1 MEITKQDILSLPKS
15 ELHCHLDGSVRINT
29 IIDLAREYK
38 IELPSYEESGLEK
51 HLICGRKVVDL
62 VEYLDAF
69 RMTLSVM
76 QDKDALE
83 RIAFELVEDA
93 ARENLWY
100 FEVRFSPTLHD
111 KKGLS
116 YSEIVEAVLRGFA
129 KGEAKYNIK
138 VGLIIC
144 AMREKSLDEA
154 LEMARLCVKYYG
166 KGVVAFD
173 LAGAEAGNPAK
184 KFGKAFAMIRK
195 SLVNRTIHAGE
206 AFGAKS
212 IFQAIE
218 LGAHRIGHGISLE
231 ENEQLFQYVNNHRIA
246 IEVCLKCNTQT
257 GTPLEEHPLPR
268 FVKKGLCVTLNT
280 DNRLMSATTL
290 TDEYML
296 AINTYSFSKKQ
307 VKELIINSFTAAF
320 LPFDEKR
327 QLLQKV
333 EEKTRDVLGN

>member
-38 IELPSYEESGLEK
+38 VELPCYEENSLEK

-62 VEYLDAF
+62 VEYLEAF
-69 RMTLSVM
+69 RITLSVM
-76 QDKDALE
+76 QEKDALE
-83 RIAFELVEDA
+83 RVAFELAEDA
-93 ARENLWY
+93 AQENLWY
-100 FEVRFSPTLHD
+100 LEVRFSPILHEE
-111 KKGLS
+111 KGLS

-129 KGEAKYNIK
+129 KAQQKYNIK

-144 AMREKSLDEA
+144 AMREKPLDKA
-154 LEMARLCVKYYG
+154 IEMARLCIKYYG
-166 KGVVAFD
+166 RGVVAFD

-184 KFGKAFAMIRK
+184 KYGKAFAMIRK
-195 SLVNRTIHAGE
+195 NLINRTIHAGE

-231 ENEQLFQYVNNHRIA
+231 ENEQLLRYINNHRIA
-246 IEVCLKCNTQT
+246 VEVCLKCNTQT
-257 GTPLEEHPLPR
+257 GISLEAHPLPR
-268 FVKKGLCVTLNT
+268 FIEQELCVTLNT

-296 AINTYSFSKKQ
+296 AIATYSLNKQQ
-307 VKELIINSFTAAF
+307 VKKLIINSFSAAF
-320 LPFDEKR
+320 LPFAEKQ
-327 QLLQKV
+327 QLLEKV
-333 EEKTRDVLGN
+333 EDKVRDVLGD